1 MTVNIV
7 DDWLEQNREE
17 KKDAVP
23 LGEEDLK
30 AVHLGLH
37 GDQDAIQVS
46 DGSVLDV
53 NHVDKPGKLYKNVR
67 VDDCWIGT
75 QNLRKDSKNA
85 RKVKFRRRL
94 GNTYDL
100 TWVIHDDMGY
110 VAKVETTDEG
120 TTLEWL

>member
-53 NHVDKPGKLYKNVR
+53 NHVDKPGKLYQNVR